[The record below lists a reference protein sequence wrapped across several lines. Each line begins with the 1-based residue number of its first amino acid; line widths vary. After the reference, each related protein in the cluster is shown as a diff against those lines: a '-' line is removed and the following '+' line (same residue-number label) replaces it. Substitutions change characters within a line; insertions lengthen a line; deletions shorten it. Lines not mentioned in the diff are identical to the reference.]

1 VRWRPETVVV
11 LLAAAAALAQ
21 PPPRPIGEIEFF
33 GHRGLDVES
42 VRAALPIREGD
53 TFPSAD
59 APPDELKGRIGESV
73 RRVLAR
79 SPTDVSFTCCDDHE
93 RWMVYLGLP
102 GESYRA
108 VRYHAPPTGSDRL
121 PPELVTLDDET
132 EQATQAAI
140 MRGDATEDDS
150 QGFALGHDPALRAKQ
165 LALREYALRH
175 EALLLGVLARSSDAR
190 HRAIAAR
197 ALGYARRSERQIAA
211 LVSASLDADDGVR
224 NDAVRALA
232 VLAGADLKAAKWIPP
247 SSFVSLL
254 ASGLW
259 SDHNKG
265 AFLLE
270 SLSRGRDPQLLAL
283 LRAEALPNLVEMARW
298 RSAGHAAPARLILGR
313 IAGIEESRL
322 TRLVGEG
329 RVDEIVA
336 ALGAEPRVRPDR

>member
-1 VRWRPETVVV
+1 MRWRPETVVV

-93 RWMVYLGLP
+93 RWMVYVGLP

-132 EQATQAAI
+132 EEATQAAI

-150 QGFALGHDPALRAKQ
+150 QGFALSRDPALRAKQ
-165 LALREYALRH
+165 MAIREYALIELPMQPLCRTDCKGICPICGADRNT
-175 EALLLGVLARSSDAR
+175 EECRCQDEETDDRFAALKALL
-190 HRAIAAR
+190 
-197 ALGYARRSERQIAA
+197 
-211 LVSASLDADDGVR
+211 DD
-224 NDAVRALA
+224 N
-232 VLAGADLKAAKWIPP
+232 
-247 SSFVSLL
+247 S
-254 ASGLW
+254 
-259 SDHNKG
+259 
-265 AFLLE
+265 
-270 SLSRGRDPQLLAL
+270 
-283 LRAEALPNLVEMARW
+283 
-298 RSAGHAAPARLILGR
+298 
-313 IAGIEESRL
+313 
-322 TRLVGEG
+322 
-329 RVDEIVA
+329 
-336 ALGAEPRVRPDR
+336 